1 MLQYLLLLVVAFFAY
16 QWKGWPAAL
25 GVVVA
30 YIVIV
35 ALYRMSRA
43 KADKQAAIQVLRTP
57 LSDAEKIHVSEIK
70 ERNQRL
76 EERRSKF
83 PS

>member
-43 KADKQAAIQVLRTP
+43 QAAKQRAEEELRKAGGAGNPEAQTA
-57 LSDAEKIHVSEIK
+57 LARASS
-70 ERNQRL
+70 RL
-76 EERRSKF
+76 DVAAKK
-83 PS
+83 